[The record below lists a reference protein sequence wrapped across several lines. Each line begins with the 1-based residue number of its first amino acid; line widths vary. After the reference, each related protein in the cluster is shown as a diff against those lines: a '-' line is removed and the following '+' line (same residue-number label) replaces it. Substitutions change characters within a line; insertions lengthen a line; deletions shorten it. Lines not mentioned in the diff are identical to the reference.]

1 MKMNKTI
8 AKKFLLFATVTA
20 SVLAAAPSLAA
31 TFALSKGSFDLKNFS
46 TDPLE
51 VVTLTEA
58 DTFVISSGGDV
69 IAEANAVSTFTP
81 DSPDPLKR
89 ARNKSLSTAEGEG
102 SNYRG
107 VAESFAGLIG
117 YNFFVD
123 AGETF
128 SFDFNGF
135 LNLIT
140 MIDNPPAE
148 SASAEG
154 TIALE
159 LYHSDDLS
167 TPIDFFTLSSNLE
180 TLGDDDFIVS
190 AHSDNVFAD
199 NDFTNK
205 SNKSFGGTEEF
216 ALADFQGYYE
226 RTFATATYLT
236 LVEAKTNKVTV
247 KAPEAS
253 NLLGL
258 LFFGLLSIGYRVK
271 TKSFTDKSKLLRD

>member
-1 MKMNKTI
+1 MNKTI
-8 AKKFLLFATVTA
+8 AKKLLLFATVTS

-31 TFALSKGSFDLKNFS
+31 TFALSKGSFDFRNFS

-51 VVTLTEA
+51 VVTLAEA

-69 IAEANAVSTFTP
+69 IAEANAESSFNP
-81 DSPDPLKR
+81 DSPNPLKR

-107 VAESFAGLIG
+107 VAESFAELIG

-135 LNLIT
+135 LDLIT
-140 MIDNPPAE
+140 KIDNPPAE

-154 TIALE
+154 TVVFE
-159 LYHSDDLS
+159 LYYSNDLS
-167 TPIDFFTLSSNLE
+167 TPIDFFDLYGNLE
-180 TLGDDDFIVS
+180 TLGDDDFLES
-190 AHSDNVFAD
+190 AHSENVFAD
-199 NDFTNK
+199 NDFTK
-205 SNKSFGGTEEF
+205 LFGGKNEI
-216 ALADFQGYYE
+216 ALADIQGYYE
-226 RTFATATYLT
+226 RTFETATYLT

-247 KAPEAS
+247 KAPESS

-258 LFFGLLSIGYRVK
+258 LFLGLLSIGYRVK
-271 TKSFTDKSKLLRD
+271 TKTLTDKSKLLRD

>member
-1 MKMNKTI
+1 MI
-8 AKKFLLFATVTA
+8 
-20 SVLAAAPSLAA
+20 
-31 TFALSKGSFDLKNFS
+31 S
-46 TDPLE
+46 TGGE
-51 VVTLTEA
+51 VIV
-58 DTFVISSGGDV
+58 
-69 IAEANAVSTFTP
+69 EANAESNFNP
-81 DSPDPLKR
+81 DSPDPLQR

-107 VAESFAGLIG
+107 IAESFAGLIG

-135 LNLIT
+135 LDLIT

-154 TIALE
+154 TVVFE
-159 LYHSDDLS
+159 LYDTNDLS
-167 TPIDFFTLSSNLE
+167 TPIDFFALSGNLE
-180 TLGDDDFIVS
+180 TLGYDDFLVS
-190 AHSDNVFAD
+190 AHSDNVFAY
-199 NDFTNK
+199 NDFTK
-205 SNKSFGGTEEF
+205 LFGGTEEF
-216 ALADFQGYYE
+216 ALADVQGYYE
-226 RTFATATYLT
+226 RTFETATYLT

-247 KAPEAS
+247 KAPESS

>member
-8 AKKFLLFATVTA
+8 AKKLLLFATVTS

-31 TFALSKGSFDLKNFS
+31 TFALSKGSFDFRNFS

-51 VVTLTEA
+51 VVTLAEA
-58 DTFVISSGGDV
+58 DTFVISTGGDV
-69 IAEANAVSTFTP
+69 IAEANAESSFTP
-81 DSPDPLKR
+81 DSLDPLKR

-107 VAESFAGLIG
+107 VAESFAELIG

-135 LNLIT
+135 LDLIT

-154 TIALE
+154 TVVFE

-167 TPIDFFTLSSNLE
+167 TPIDFFALSGNLE
-180 TLGDDDFIVS
+180 TLGDDDFLES
-190 AHSDNVFAD
+190 AHSENVFAD
-199 NDFTNK
+199 NDFTK
-205 SNKSFGGTEEF
+205 LFGGTEEF
-216 ALADFQGYYE
+216 ALADVQGYYE
-226 RTFATATYLT
+226 RTFETATYLT

-247 KAPEAS
+247 KAPESS

-271 TKSFTDKSKLLRD
+271 TKTLTDKSKLLRD

>member
-8 AKKFLLFATVTA
+8 AKKFLLFATVTG

-31 TFALSKGSFDLKNFS
+31 TFALSKGSFDFRNFS

-51 VVTLTEA
+51 VVTMSEA
-58 DTFVISSGGDV
+58 DTFVISTGGEV
-69 IAEANAVSTFTP
+69 IVEANAESNFHP
-81 DSPDPLKR
+81 DSPDPLQR

-107 VAESFAGLIG
+107 IAESFAGLIG

-135 LNLIT
+135 LDLIT

-154 TIALE
+154 TVVFE
-159 LYHSDDLS
+159 LYDTNDLS
-167 TPIDFFTLSSNLE
+167 TPIDFFALSGNLE
-180 TLGDDDFIVS
+180 TLGYDDFLVS
-190 AHSDNVFAD
+190 AHSDNVFAY
-199 NDFTNK
+199 NDFTK
-205 SNKSFGGTEEF
+205 LFGGTEEF
-216 ALADFQGYYE
+216 ALADVQGYYE
-226 RTFATATYLT
+226 RTFETATYLT

-247 KAPEAS
+247 KAPESS

>member
-8 AKKFLLFATVTA
+8 AKQLALFATVTG

-31 TFALSKGSFDLKNFS
+31 TFALSKGSFDFKNFS

-81 DSPDPLKR
+81 YSPDPLKR
-89 ARNKSLSTAEGEG
+89 AGNKSLSTAEGEG

-107 VAESFAGLIG
+107 VAESFAELIG

-135 LNLIT
+135 LDLIT

-154 TIALE
+154 TVVFE
-159 LYHSDDLS
+159 LYDSNDLS
-167 TPIDFFTLSSNLE
+167 TPIDFFALSGNLE
-180 TLGDDDFIVS
+180 TLGYDDFLVS
-190 AHSDNVFAD
+190 AHSDNVFAY
-199 NDFTNK
+199 NDFTK
-205 SNKSFGGTEEF
+205 LFGGTEEF
-216 ALADFQGYYE
+216 ALADVQGYYE
-226 RTFATATYLT
+226 RTFETATYLT

-247 KAPEAS
+247 KAPESS

>member
-8 AKKFLLFATVTA
+8 AKKFLLFATVTG

-31 TFALSKGSFDLKNFS
+31 TFALSKGSFDFRNFS

-51 VVTLTEA
+51 VVTLSEA
-58 DTFVISSGGDV
+58 DTFVISTGGEV
-69 IAEANAVSTFTP
+69 IVEANAESNFNP

-107 VAESFAGLIG
+107 IAESFAGLIG

-135 LNLIT
+135 LDLIT

-154 TIALE
+154 TVVFE
-159 LYHSDDLS
+159 LYDTNDLS
-167 TPIDFFTLSSNLE
+167 TPIDFFALSGNLE
-180 TLGDDDFIVS
+180 TLGYDDFLVS
-190 AHSDNVFAD
+190 AHSDNVFAY
-199 NDFTNK
+199 NDFTK
-205 SNKSFGGTEEF
+205 LFGGTEEF
-216 ALADFQGYYE
+216 ALADVQGYYE
-226 RTFATATYLT
+226 RTFETATYLT

-247 KAPEAS
+247 KAPESS

>member
-8 AKKFLLFATVTA
+8 AKKLALFATVTA

-31 TFALSKGSFDLKNFS
+31 TFALSKGSFDLRNFS

-51 VVTLTEA
+51 VVTLAEA
-58 DTFVISSGGDV
+58 NTLTISTGGDV
-69 IAEANAVSTFTP
+69 IAEANAESSFTP
-81 DSPDPLKR
+81 DSLDRLKQ
-89 ARNKSLSTAEGEG
+89 ASNKSSSIAEGDG

-128 SFDFNGF
+128 SFHFNGF
-135 LNLIT
+135 LDLIT
-140 MIDNPPAE
+140 LIDNPPAE
-148 SASAEG
+148 SASASG
-154 TIALE
+154 TVALE

-167 TPIDFFTLSSNLE
+167 TPIDFFTLSGNLE
-180 TLGDDDFIVS
+180 TLGDDDFLES
-190 AHSDNVFAD
+190 ANSDNVFVY
-199 NDFTNK
+199 NDFTTL
-205 SNKSFGGTEEF
+205 FGGTEEF
-216 ALADFQGYYE
+216 ALADVQGYYE
-226 RTFATATYLT
+226 RTFETATYLT
-236 LVEAKTNKVTV
+236 LVEAKTNKATV
-247 KAPEAS
+247 KAPESS

-271 TKSFTDKSKLLRD
+271 TKKFTDNSKILKN

>member
-1 MKMNKTI
+1 MNKTI
-8 AKKFLLFATVTA
+8 AKKLLLLATVTG

-31 TFALSKGSFDLKNFS
+31 TFALSKGSFDLRNFS

-51 VVTLTEA
+51 VVTLAEA
-58 DTFVISSGGDV
+58 DTFVISSGGEV
-69 IAEANAVSTFTP
+69 IAEANAESTFTP

-135 LNLIT
+135 LDLIT
-140 MIDNPPAE
+140 LIDNPPAE

-154 TIALE
+154 TVTLE
-159 LYHSDDLS
+159 LYHSNDLS
-167 TPIDFFTLSSNLE
+167 TPIDFFTLSGNLE
-180 TLGDDDFIVS
+180 TLGYDDFLVS

-199 NDFTNK
+199 NDFTK
-205 SNKSFGGTEEF
+205 LFGGTEEF
-216 ALADFQGYYE
+216 ALADVQGYYE
-226 RTFATATYLT
+226 RTFETATYLT

-271 TKSFTDKSKLLRD
+271 TKSFTDKSKLPMD

>member
-1 MKMNKTI
+1 MNKTI
-8 AKKFLLFATVTA
+8 AKKFLLFATVTG

-31 TFALSKGSFDLKNFS
+31 TFALSKGSFDFRNFS

-51 VVTLTEA
+51 VVTMSEA
-58 DTFVISSGGDV
+58 DTFVISTGGEV
-69 IAEANAVSTFTP
+69 IVEANAESNFNP
-81 DSPDPLKR
+81 DSPDPLQR

-107 VAESFAGLIG
+107 IAESFAGLIG

-135 LNLIT
+135 LDLIT

-154 TIALE
+154 TVVFE
-159 LYHSDDLS
+159 LYDTNDLS
-167 TPIDFFTLSSNLE
+167 TPIDFFALSGNLE
-180 TLGDDDFIVS
+180 TLGYDDFLVS
-190 AHSDNVFAD
+190 AHSDNVFAY
-199 NDFTNK
+199 NDFTK
-205 SNKSFGGTEEF
+205 LFGGTEEF
-216 ALADFQGYYE
+216 ALADVQGYYE
-226 RTFATATYLT
+226 RTFETATYLT

-247 KAPEAS
+247 KAPESS

>member
-8 AKKFLLFATVTA
+8 AKKFLLFATVTG

-31 TFALSKGSFDLKNFS
+31 TFALSKGSFDFRNFS

-51 VVTLTEA
+51 VVTMSEA
-58 DTFVISSGGDV
+58 DTFVISTGGEV
-69 IAEANAVSTFTP
+69 IVEANAESNFNP
-81 DSPDPLKR
+81 DSPDPLQR

-107 VAESFAGLIG
+107 IAESFAGLIG

-135 LNLIT
+135 LDLIT

-154 TIALE
+154 TVVFE
-159 LYHSDDLS
+159 LYDTNDLS
-167 TPIDFFTLSSNLE
+167 TPIDFFALSGNLE
-180 TLGDDDFIVS
+180 TLGYDDFLVS
-190 AHSDNVFAD
+190 AHSDNVFAY
-199 NDFTNK
+199 NDFTK
-205 SNKSFGGTEEF
+205 LFGGTEEF
-216 ALADFQGYYE
+216 ALADVQGYYE
-226 RTFATATYLT
+226 RTFETATYLT
-236 LVEAKTNKVTV
+236 LVEVKTNKVTV
-247 KAPEAS
+247 KAPESS

>member
-8 AKKFLLFATVTA
+8 AKKFLLFATVTG

-31 TFALSKGSFDLKNFS
+31 TFALSKGSFDFRNFS

-51 VVTLTEA
+51 VVTMSEA
-58 DTFVISSGGDV
+58 DTFVISTGGEV
-69 IAEANAVSTFTP
+69 IVEANAESNFNP
-81 DSPDPLKR
+81 DSPDPLQR

-107 VAESFAGLIG
+107 IAESFAGLIG

-135 LNLIT
+135 LDLIT

-154 TIALE
+154 TVVFE
-159 LYHSDDLS
+159 LYDTNDLS
-167 TPIDFFTLSSNLE
+167 TPIDFFALSGNLE
-180 TLGDDDFIVS
+180 TLGYDDFLVS
-190 AHSDNVFAD
+190 AHSDNVFAY
-199 NDFTNK
+199 NDFTK
-205 SNKSFGGTEEF
+205 LFGGTEEF
-216 ALADFQGYYE
+216 ALADVQGYYE
-226 RTFATATYLT
+226 RTFETATYLT

-247 KAPEAS
+247 KAPESS

>member
-1 MKMNKTI
+1 MNKTI
-8 AKKFLLFATVTA
+8 AKKLLLFATVTG

-31 TFALSKGSFDLKNFS
+31 TFALSKGSFDFNFS

-69 IAEANAVSTFTP
+69 IAEANAVSTFNP
-81 DSPDPLKR
+81 DSPNPLKR

-135 LNLIT
+135 LDLIT

-154 TIALE
+154 TVVFE
-159 LYHSDDLS
+159 LYDSNDLS
-167 TPIDFFTLSSNLE
+167 TPIDFFALSGNLE
-180 TLGDDDFIVS
+180 TLGYDDFLVS
-190 AHSDNVFAD
+190 AHSDNVFAY
-199 NDFTNK
+199 NDFTK
-205 SNKSFGGTEEF
+205 LFGGTEEF
-216 ALADFQGYYE
+216 ALADVQGYYE
-226 RTFATATYLT
+226 RTFETATYLT
-236 LVEAKTNKVTV
+236 LVEAKTNKAIV
-247 KAPEAS
+247 KAPESS